1 MELSCFGIEFETCVS
16 QSIETYCKQLQ
27 QINDQQGLGA
37 TFKYSPDPLYTDYGV
52 WMVTI
57 DRSIRCGLSDS
68 VFIKS
73 NSYVSRDDECIF
85 YGVELVSPKTNYTKE
100 GYSAFNRV
108 VEQVVLNPHFSY
120 DINKSQG
127 MHINVSHPDQ
137 DKLKM
142 LKAWWYFEPM
152 ILTLVPP
159 ERRHSKYAVP
169 LRERFKTIEELESTW
184 EEFFAD
190 AEEPPAKYTALCV
203 KPNRFEIRII
213 PATMNVSHITAWL
226 TFSVR
231 FMFSSIVKNVNFDF
245 ASIPTIAELFEFID
259 VDPVNPIKDLIYYFY
274 SSETFK
280 HSYRIVELIKSG
292 DEESFKK
299 YASRSP
305 DGMLKLLIACVPVIP
320 SLNLLKFLHI
330 LLDEYYD
337 KLNLPD
343 YIEIPENTR
352 YSISTIFTENGTSL
366 SRAYNPVFYKEY
378 IQFVD
383 YDLAREVI
391 KTAIQHRDC
400 ETVIAVSQ
408 IEEAEIDWYDIL
420 GFDSEWLVDCYENPL
435 PPDDV
440 SIVKSW
446 RIVKKLI
453 ERYPE
458 IQLSSFPETWIETDE
473 LAQEQFQLLSTM
485 PNADYSGFKRYIH
498 NRVCEGSTD
507 LITLLLS
514 LINSLKESEVPTY
527 INTIFLCENPLVNSF
542 LDIYLISDNS
552 QLATSIIKTL
562 AGMEKL
568 NMKISS
574 ELLKNC
580 LRSVPRED
588 IIEMNLGSNLVD
600 TLLSM

>member
-1 MELSCFGIEFETCVS
+1 M
-16 QSIETYCKQLQ
+16 
-27 QINDQQGLGA
+27 
-37 TFKYSPDPLYTDYGV
+37 
-52 WMVTI
+52 
-57 DRSIRCGLSDS
+57 
-68 VFIKS
+68 
-73 NSYVSRDDECIF
+73 
-85 YGVELVSPKTNYTKE
+85 
-100 GYSAFNRV
+100 
-108 VEQVVLNPHFSY
+108 
-120 DINKSQG
+120 
-127 MHINVSHPDQ
+127 
-137 DKLKM
+137 
-142 LKAWWYFEPM
+142 
-152 ILTLVPP
+152 
-159 ERRHSKYAVP
+159 
-169 LRERFKTIEELESTW
+169 
-184 EEFFAD
+184 
-190 AEEPPAKYTALCV
+190 
-203 KPNRFEIRII
+203 
-213 PATMNVSHITAWL
+213 
-226 TFSVR
+226 
-231 FMFSSIVKNVNFDF
+231 
-245 ASIPTIAELFEFID
+245 
-259 VDPVNPIKDLIYYFY
+259 
-274 SSETFK
+274 
-280 HSYRIVELIKSG
+280 ELIKSG
-292 DEESFKK
+292 DEELFKK

-337 KLNLPD
+337 KLNLPN

-366 SRAYNPVFYKEY
+366 TRAYNPVFYKEY
-378 IQFVD
+378 MQFLD
-383 YDLAREVI
+383 YDLAHEVI

-420 GFDSEWLVDCYENPL
+420 GFDSEWLIDCYENPL

-446 RIVKKLI
+446 RIVKKLL

-458 IQLSSFPETWIETDE
+458 IQLNSFPETWIETDE

-498 NRVCEGSTD
+498 NRICEGSTD
-507 LITLLLS
+507 LIALLLS

-542 LDIYLISDNS
+542 LDIYLISENS

-562 AGMEKL
+562 ASMEKL

-600 TLLSM
+600 ALLTM